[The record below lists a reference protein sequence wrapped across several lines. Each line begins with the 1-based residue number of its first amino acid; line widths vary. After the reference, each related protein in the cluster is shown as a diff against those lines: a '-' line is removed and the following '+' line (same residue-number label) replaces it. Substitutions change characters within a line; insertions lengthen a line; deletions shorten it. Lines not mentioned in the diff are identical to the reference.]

1 MNKYI
6 IEGDLDFKTAM
17 NSDLTDDEET
27 CLISQELLTKSHIK
41 LPCGHKFNYMPLYN
55 ELYKQKQK
63 NHYETCNLKVNQVKC
78 PYCRKVY
85 DNILPY
91 IQSEC
96 IEKTHGVNYP
106 FKYCMKN
113 EIECDW
119 SQKNKTKCCKEAQF
133 INDASYCKL
142 HYIKVQAIKAKT
154 DTIKTKTDIIK
165 VETVKAEVTWTTE
178 MDNVY
183 KSKKVD
189 EIKNV
194 LKLHKLKVGGTKRDL
209 IERLFEN
216 KLNSV
221 FN

>member
-6 IEGDLDFKTAM
+6 IEGNLDFKTAM
-17 NSDLTDDEET
+17 SIDLNEEEET
-27 CLISQELLTKSHIK
+27 CLISQQVLTKSQIT
-41 LPCGHKFNYMPLYN
+41 LQCGHKFNYMPLYN
-55 ELYKQKQK
+55 EVYKQKQK
-63 NHYETCNLKVNQVKC
+63 NHYETCNLKINQLKC
-78 PYCRKVY
+78 PYCRKVC

-113 EIECDW
+113 EIQCEW
-119 SQKNKTKCCKEAQF
+119 IQKNKTKCCKEAQF

-142 HYIKVQAIKAKT
+142 HYMKSQAIKVKT
-154 DTIKTKTDIIK
+154 DTINSETIK
-165 VETVKAEVTWTTE
+165 VPITWSTE
-178 MDNVY
+178 MDNLY
-183 KSKKVD
+183 KSKKVH
-189 EIKNV
+189 ELKNV
-194 LKLHKLKVGGTKRDL
+194 LKLHKFKVGGTKREL

>member
-1 MNKYI
+1 MNKYTGNKYI

-17 NSDLTDDEET
+17 NIDLTENEDI
-27 CLISQELLTKSHIK
+27 CLISQQLLTKSQIK
-41 LPCGHKFNYMPLYN
+41 LICGHKFNYMPLYN

-63 NHYETCNLKVNQVKC
+63 NQYETCNLKIYQMKC
-78 PYCRKVY
+78 PYCRTVV

-96 IEKTHGVNYP
+96 PEKTNGVNYP

-113 EIECDW
+113 LVECE
-119 SQKNKTKCCKEAQF
+119 SVKKNKKKCCKEAQF
-133 INDASYCKL
+133 INEKSYCKF
-142 HYIKVQAIKAKT
+142 HYMKLEM
-154 DTIKTKTDIIK
+154 TKLKKEQSIW
-165 VETVKAEVTWTTE
+165 TVE
-178 MDNVY
+178 MDNIF

-189 EIKNV
+189 D
-194 LKLHKLKVGGTKRDL
+194 LKTILKIHKLKVGGTKREL

-216 KLNSV
+216 KINCV